1 MNITEARIL
10 VVEDDAVMCT
20 YVVNALGRLG
30 IAAIQTATDGASAL
44 KKMDQFQP
52 DLVITDI
59 HMQPVGGLEVVQ
71 AMRKHGSVARRE
83 MPVIFMSA
91 DSSLGTL
98 QNALPLGSSGFI
110 VKPPSLETLRAKIE
124 LALN

>member
-1 MNITEARIL
+1 
-10 VVEDDAVMCT
+10 MCT
-20 YVVNALGRLG
+20 YVVNTLRRLG
-30 IAAIQTATDGASAL
+30 IAAIQTATDGAGAL
-44 KKMDQFQP
+44 KKMDQFNP

-71 AMRKHGSVARRE
+71 AMRKHGRVARRE
-83 MPVIFMSA
+83 TPVIFMSA

-98 QNALPLGSSGFI
+98 QNTLPLGSSGYI